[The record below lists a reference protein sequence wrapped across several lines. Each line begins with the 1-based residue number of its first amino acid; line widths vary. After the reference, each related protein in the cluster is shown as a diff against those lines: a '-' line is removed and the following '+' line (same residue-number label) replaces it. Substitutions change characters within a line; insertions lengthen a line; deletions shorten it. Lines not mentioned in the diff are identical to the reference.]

1 MGRFSVAIEIT
12 NYADLVTS
20 AGGHL
25 DPKKVRRATVRGIVD
40 SGASQLILPQALAK
54 QLGLPI
60 KKKQG
65 KVRYADGR
73 RALRTEVGAVHLSL
87 QGRDDVF
94 SAIVEPKRDT
104 ALIGAIVLEALD
116 FLVDCGKQ
124 RLVPRDPDYILAEIG
139 W

>member
-1 MGRFSVAIEIT
+1 LPSNWDCRS
-12 NYADLVTS
+12 
-20 AGGHL
+20 
-25 DPKKVRRATVRGIVD
+25 KKNKV
-40 SGASQLILPQALAK
+40 
-54 QLGLPI
+54 
-60 KKKQG
+60 